1 MGAPQAVGGT
11 VSEAEGKSADAGKES
26 AVATSVDP
34 FETAKATA
42 AAASSPLRQEVLVL
56 RDGFQGWQGLYRV
69 RVSPLSLFSLCSLF
83 RAFLSLSCGL
93 RWMLT
98 PPLFSCVAQK
108 DPDLVE
114 NFDVNVW
121 QEYSP

>member
-42 AAASSPLRQEVLVL
+42 AAASSSPLRQEVLVL

-69 RVSPLSLFSLCSLF
+69 RVSSLSFSLCSLF
-83 RAFLSLSCGL
+83 RAFLSLLWPEVDADS
-93 RWMLT
+93 
-98 PPLFSCVAQK
+98 A
-108 DPDLVE
+108 LVLLHCAE
-114 NFDVNVW
+114 RPRPGR
-121 QEYSP
+121 EL